1 MEKNI
6 VIIYDFD
13 GTFYSGEKV
22 FSKIKEKVDANKRS
36 FLPNISDSDYETIC
50 KENPL
55 WLEKSTGADIVDLLY
70 LFNEKY
76 PSLDISVDAF
86 NEWQEND
93 KYEIV
98 LTGAHLVSPRF
109 IEWICSLYPV
119 YIVSNSSNSHLNR
132 YLKTLGMDRDWFEDV
147 ISNKFIKEDRT
158 KKHIYKSIMEKENV
172 SASEVYV
179 FGDSKRSDLEPAK
192 ALNMNTF
199 FVSDA
204 YDLEEITIDATDSK
218 K

>member
-6 VIIYDFD
+6 IIIYDFD

-22 FSKIKEKVDANKRS
+22 FNNVKGKVEANRRS
-36 FLPNISDSDYETIC
+36 FLPNVSDSDYEIIC

-70 LFNEKY
+70 SFNEKY
-76 PSLDISVDAF
+76 PHLDISVDAF
-86 NEWQEND
+86 NEWQENSD
-93 KYEIV
+93 YEIV
-98 LTGAHLVSPRF
+98 LTGAHLVSARF

-119 YIVSNSSNSHLNR
+119 YIVSNSANSHLSR
-132 YLKTLGMDRDWFEDV
+132 YLKTLGMDKDWFRGV
-147 ISNKFIKEDRT
+147 ISNKFIKEDKT
-158 KKHIYKSIMEKENV
+158 KKHIYKDIMEKENV
-172 SASEVYV
+172 AACDVYV
-179 FGDSKRSDLEPAK
+179 FGDSERSDLAPAK

-199 FVSDA
+199 LVKDA
-204 YDLEEITIDATDSK
+204 YDLEEITISATDSK